1 MGRYNHGARRRTK
14 YRSNAGQEAARRHIQ
29 EAEAF
34 SQEIGGNDIDVKR
47 YFFGLS
53 GSELES
59 ILIEYGK
66 TYGSEA
72 EGYARNTMHKWRS
85 GTTKMSGMIAKRLF
99 DLLPPRMPE
108 RKKYELAESVWLH
121 FGPTSRHAYTAGPQT
136 DVAALVQAVSE
147 KLDQVVVSYGLPENV
162 KARFNWLAAGDV
174 VIKEQLLNHFR
185 QLQKSIAAEKI
196 NLEIP
201 VLQKQVLDYP
211 DTTGLVRSHIEIHKH
226 IVSITVDRRLTS
238 EVNEGDP
245 EPLKGTASGSL
256 WWLWIVG
263 AAIVFFLMSRR

>member
-1 MGRYNHGARRRTK
+1 MGRYHHGSRRNTR
-14 YRSNAGQEAARRHIQ
+14 YRQSAGQEAARRHIQ
-29 EAEAF
+29 EAQAF
-34 SQEIGGNDIDVKR
+34 SQEIGGNDIDVKT

-59 ILIEYGK
+59 ILVEYGK
-66 TYGSEA
+66 MYGPEA
-72 EGYARNTMHKWRS
+72 ENYARNTMHKWRS
-85 GTTKMSGMIAKRLF
+85 GVTKMSGMIAKRLF

-121 FGPTSRHAYTAGPQT
+121 FGPTSRHAYTAGPQA
-136 DVAALVQAVSE
+136 DVAVLAQVVAE

-174 VIKEQLLNHFR
+174 IIKEQLLNHFR
-185 QLQKSIAAEKI
+185 QLQKTIAAQKI
-196 NLEIP
+196 SLEIP
-201 VLQKQVLDYP
+201 VLQKQVLDHS

-226 IVSITVDRRLTS
+226 VVSITVDKRLTT
-238 EVNEGDP
+238 EVKEGDP
-245 EPLKGTASGSL
+245 EPLKSAAGGSL
-256 WWLWIVG
+256 WWLWVVG